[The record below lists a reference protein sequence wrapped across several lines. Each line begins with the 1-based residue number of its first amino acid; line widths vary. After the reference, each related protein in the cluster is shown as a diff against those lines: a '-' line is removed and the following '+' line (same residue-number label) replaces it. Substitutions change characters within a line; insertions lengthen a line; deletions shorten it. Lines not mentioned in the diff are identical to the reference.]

1 MDDTD
6 RAAPHIAIIGAGK
19 VGTALGIAWA
29 QHGVTINAVYSRD
42 LARAESL
49 GTRVNARVCD
59 TPHEAASYADLALL
73 TVPDDAI
80 RPLAESLAV
89 QSWHGKAFVH
99 TSGAHSLHS
108 LDALAAC
115 GAQIGSL
122 HPAMPF
128 ADPATASVQ
137 LIGASF
143 AIEASHEP
151 LRLWL
156 EHLVTT
162 LNGRALLMT
171 AEQKALY
178 HAALVIASNYTVT
191 LYAIAESLLQ
201 SLNAPQPAIDSAL
214 GRLVSATVE
223 NIGAHG
229 IPKALTGPLTR
240 ADVGTLQAH
249 LEALHTHA
257 PHLEQVYR
265 LLARLSYP
273 MLEARGVDTQKL
285 DSLLNPQDSPHA
297 DNHS

>member
-1 MDDTD
+1 MDAIDGT
-6 RAAPHIAIIGAGK
+6 APSITIIGAGK
-19 VGTALGIAWA
+19 VGTALALAWA
-29 QHGVTINAVYSRD
+29 QRGVTIGAVYSRD
-42 LARAESL
+42 RARAESL
-49 GTRVNARVCD
+49 GTQVNARVCD
-59 TPHEAASYADLALL
+59 TAYEAVSHADLTLL

-89 QSWHGKAFVH
+89 QPWHGKAFVH

-108 LDALAAC
+108 LDALARY

-128 ADPATASVQ
+128 ADPQTAAGQ

-156 EHLVTT
+156 EHLVVI
-162 LNGRALLMT
+162 LNGRALLLT

-201 SLNAPQPAIDSAL
+201 SLNAPQPTIDSAL

-240 ADVGTLQAH
+240 ADMGTLHAH

-257 PHLEQVYR
+257 PHVEQAYR

-273 MLEARGVDTQKL
+273 MLVARGIDTQKL